1 MKFYEPAVAE
11 RKRRLF
17 SGLQGRV
24 LEIGPGTGVNF
35 RHLPPGID
43 WIGVEPNP
51 HMRPFLDRKAAE
63 HGHQATVLEASAEEI
78 PLDDASI
85 DAVVGTLVLCSVP
98 DVTRVLQEVKRVL
111 KPGGEFRFIEHV
123 RAPEG
128 SFHAAWQRTVKPVW
142 KVVACGCHCD
152 RTPWEDLQR
161 AGFAHLEFERF
172 SLPFPVVRPH
182 IAGRARR

>member
-1 MKFYEPAVAE
+1 MRFYEPAVAE

-24 LEIGPGTGVNF
+24 VEIGPGTGVNF
-35 RHLPPGID
+35 RHLPRGIE
-43 WIGVEPNP
+43 WTGIEPNA
-51 HMRPFLDRKAAE
+51 HMRPYLERNAAE
-63 HGHQATVLEASAEEI
+63 HGHRATLVHGTAEDMHLEDGSA
-78 PLDDASI
+78 
-85 DAVVGTLVLCSVP
+85 DAVIGTLVLCSVP
-98 DVTRVLQEVKRVL
+98 DVGRVLSEVRRVL

-128 SFHAAWQRTVKPVW
+128 SFHAAWQRAVKPVW

-152 RTPWEDLQR
+152 RATWEDLER
-161 AGFAHLEFERF
+161 AGFSHLEIERF

-182 IAGRARR
+182 ICGRAVT